1 MEDFNVE
8 NGEFK
13 SIKRDVKKGGMFFK
27 IIIALVL
34 ILALIVLGAY
44 SWYKNGITP
53 SNKDKDKEV
62 IFNIKENTT
71 VRELGTILKENGL
84 IKDENAY
91 KIYVKR
97 HKVNLINKGKY
108 KVNKDMSLE
117 KILDMIKKGEVFKND
132 IKLTIIEGYKI
143 DQIIDTVAKN
153 TKITKEE
160 MKKTFLD
167 KEYMKELCKKYT
179 FLDEKEILNEDLKYP
194 LEGYIAPNT
203 YIFDKEL
210 ITPKQI
216 IELSLDEM
224 GRILKKHEKRLKE
237 ISFNTHEVLTLASIV
252 EKEARHLEDAPLVA
266 GLFIN
271 RLNKNMSLGS
281 DPTTHYE
288 VNTPLNVPLTLSQLQ
303 TPGKF
308 NTRGPNMEGK
318 LPVGPI
324 ASPSEK
330 AISGVLNY
338 KQNSALFF
346 VSDKNGKIY
355 FTNTLEEHKQIIQKL
370 KNENLWQ

>member
-1 MEDFNVE
+1 MEDFNIE

-13 SIKRDVKKGGMFFK
+13 SIKRGVKKGNTFLRV
-27 IIIALVL
+27 IIL
-34 ILALIVLGAY
+34 LALIFIICILAFY
-44 SWYKNGITP
+44 IWYKNGIKP
-53 SNKDKDKEV
+53 VNKNENKEV
-62 IFNIKENTT
+62 IFQIKENST
-71 VRELGTILKENGL
+71 VRDLGKILKENEL
-84 IKDENAY
+84 IKSEKAY
-91 KIYVKR
+91 KIYVKK
-97 HKVNLINKGKY
+97 HNVNLINKGRY
-108 KVNKDMSLE
+108 KADKEMGLE
-117 KILDMIKKGEVFKND
+117 KILDMIKKGEVFTND
-132 IKLTIIEGYKI
+132 INLTILEGYKI
-143 DQIIDTVAKN
+143 EQIIDLVAKE

-160 MKKTFLD
+160 MKNTLLD
-167 KEYMKELCKKYT
+167 KEYIKELCKKYS
-179 FLDEKEILNEDLKYP
+179 FLDEKEVLNPDLKYP

-203 YIFDKEL
+203 YKFDKDL

-216 IELSLDEM
+216 IELSLNEM
-224 GRILKKHEKRLKE
+224 ERILKKHEKRLNE
-237 ISFNTHEVLTLASIV
+237 ISFNTHEVLTIASVV
-252 EKEARHLEDAPLVA
+252 EKEVRNMDDAPEVA

-271 RLNKNMSLGS
+271 RLNNNMPLGS